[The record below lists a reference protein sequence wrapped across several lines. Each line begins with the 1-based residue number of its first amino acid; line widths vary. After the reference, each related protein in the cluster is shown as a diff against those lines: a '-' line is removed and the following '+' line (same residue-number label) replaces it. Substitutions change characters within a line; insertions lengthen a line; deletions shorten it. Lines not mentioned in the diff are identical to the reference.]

1 MKKIFSVLFI
11 AALIFTMLTA
21 CGSRGSESSGDSA
34 AVSAFDGSSV
44 AVSASAEAAEDK
56 AETRDEENYDT
67 GNASLDDPRNAD
79 GIGEDELM
87 VVSFGT
93 SYNDSRR
100 LTIGAIESAIEE
112 AFPEWSVRRG
122 FTSQIIIDHVLRRDG
137 VAIDNVGQALDR
149 AVENGVRRLV
159 VQPTHLMNG
168 FEYNDLVDEVA
179 QYADAFDAVAIG
191 EPLLTSD
198 EDFAAVAAAIVE
210 ATAEYDDG
218 STAIVF
224 MGHGTEAESNG
235 VYSRMQQVL
244 TDAGNAN
251 YFIGTVEAEPSVE
264 DVLDAVKKGS
274 YSRVVLRP
282 LMIVAGDHANNDM
295 AGDEEESWK
304 SAFEGAGYDVE
315 CLVSGLGELESIRR
329 LFVQHAQAAVD
340 SLGQGREPVFGDSL
354 KDGVYEIAVDSSSSM
369 FNIDKC
375 VLTVENGQMT
385 AAMTMGGTGYL
396 YVYMGTGE
404 EAEAAGEDS
413 YISFTEDENGAHIF
427 TVPVDALD
435 RETACAAFSKKKE
448 MWYDRTLVFRSDS
461 LPRDAFADGTFVTA
475 KSLGLADG
483 SYTVEVTL
491 SGGSGRA
498 GVESPAQMTVE
509 DGTAMVTIVW
519 SSSSYDYMKVDGVQY
534 DFDGAGGNSTF
545 VIPVPCFDVPV
556 PVQADTIA
564 MSTPHEIEYTL
575 CFDSSTI
582 QSQS

>member
-11 AALIFTMLTA
+11 AAFIFTMLTA
-21 CGSRGSESSGDSA
+21 CGSRSSESSGDSA
-34 AVSAFDGSSV
+34 AVSAFDGSSA
-44 AVSASAEAAEDK
+44 AVSASEEEAEDE
-56 AETRDEENYDT
+56 AETQDEENYDT
-67 GNASLDDPRNAD
+67 GDASLDDPRNAD

-264 DVLDAVKKGS
+264 DVLAAVKKGS

-315 CLVSGLGELESIRR
+315 CLVNGLGELESIRR

-340 SLGQGREPVFGDSL
+340 SLGQGREPVCGDSL

-396 YVYMGTGE
+396 YVYMGTSR

-413 YISFTEDENGAHIF
+413 YISFTEDENGAHTF
-427 TVPVDALD
+427 TVPVEALD

-461 LPRDAFADGTFVTA
+461 LPREAFADGTFVTA
-475 KSLGLADG
+475 ESLGLADG
-483 SYTVEVTL
+483 SYTLEVTL
-491 SGGSGRA
+491 SGGSSRA

-534 DFDGAGGNSTF
+534 DFDGDGSNSTF

-582 QSQS
+582 QVQS